1 MVNGAR
7 GWEFHP
13 ASMALQAIVCS
24 RPPKPNTK
32 LKQKQFQQNNILSII
47 PKQDTRKK
55 RAFSERTPQPTLN
68 MKKLLPTTW
77 LINARKLV
85 KFINRYKTSNICELN
100 MPYCENCGSQVNP
113 NAKFCSNCGASR
125 NQATTAKPPI
135 TAQPTQP
142 KRERLSYYSPPS
154 PTATPS
160 PSPPI
165 MQPSSVQAPVR
176 IQPAPVMPLAGSEV
190 TVGVILFRKP
200 KSLGRWDTYTGV
212 VTSQRLIF
220 AQMTSE
226 MLKVAVQQSRDQA
239 KAEGKGFFGQWSD
252 QLKATFGY
260 SKKYLTM
267 PPQAILAE
275 TPGNF
280 ELYNNAINEIKVKV
294 KRDQEDQVHDL
305 EVEIHST
312 QGKLE
317 FHMDENSNFVN
328 LLKQM
333 YGDRV
338 KMPFGY
344 FSKSININL

>member
-1 MVNGAR
+1 
-7 GWEFHP
+7 
-13 ASMALQAIVCS
+13 
-24 RPPKPNTK
+24 
-32 LKQKQFQQNNILSII
+32 
-47 PKQDTRKK
+47 
-55 RAFSERTPQPTLN
+55 
-68 MKKLLPTTW
+68 
-77 LINARKLV
+77 
-85 KFINRYKTSNICELN
+85 

-113 NAKFCSNCGASR
+113 NAKFCGNCGAAR
-125 NQATTAKPPI
+125 YQATTIKPPVN
-135 TAQPTQP
+135 AQPTQP

-154 PTATPS
+154 PTSTPPPS

-165 MQPSSVQAPVR
+165 MQPSTIQAPVR
-176 IQPAPVMPLAGSEV
+176 MQPAPFMPQTGSEA

-212 VTSQRLIF
+212 VTNQRLIF

-275 TPGNF
+275 TPCNF
-280 ELYNNAINEIKVKV
+280 AIYNNTISDIKVKLEHN
-294 KRDQEDQVHDL
+294 QEGQVHDL
-305 EVEIHST
+305 KIEIHST
-312 QGKLE
+312 TGKFE
-317 FHMDENSNFVN
+317 YHIDENSEAID
-328 LLKQM
+328 LLKQV

-344 FSKSININL
+344 FSKSINIKF